1 MTGKKCDV
9 RTAAELAVAVADP
22 GGGIVQVL
30 ADIEDA
36 GPVLLRPGQRLVG
49 EGTRIGF
56 RPGCDGVRLV
66 RDNEVSGL
74 RLRAAP
80 DRRAVYN
87 ATTEADLGVLAL
99 TDLRVVGQV
108 QIVAEGV
115 TTTGEVS
122 IRGLDVEAAD
132 TLERTPVDGYGVV
145 SVRQGALTV
154 WNRQQWDDSVLTA
167 SMEGVRVGR
176 ESAPVRGAGIVV
188 SGAGDPSGRMLPQPR
203 PAGRIRLSTLDAA
216 GVFVDGGIEV
226 GAADLIG
233 GGVLVLF
240 GVEAELVR
248 LRAAVTTYGV
258 NDMVVDNWGDVERWD
273 CAALA
278 SHGPSA
284 VGVVNFGVIGEL
296 TVAEPITTF
305 GTGAR
310 GLNVYLGH
318 IGTADLRRVDTH
330 GDAAVGIQVSQPV
343 RRLVVREGV
352 RTRGGSGP
360 SLVRGEIVELSA
372 TALSVLEGGDIDEL
386 RLGGGLEAA
395 KASALQVAGRIGTM
409 VVA

>member
-1 MTGKKCDV
+1 M
-9 RTAAELAVAVADP
+9 AAAVADP
-22 GGGIVQVL
+22 DSEVVRVL

-49 EGTRIGF
+49 EGTQIVF

-66 RDNEVSGL
+66 RDNEVRGL

-80 DRRAVYN
+80 ERRAVYN

-108 QIVAEGV
+108 QIVAEGA
-115 TTTGEVS
+115 TTTGQVS
-122 IRGLDVEAAD
+122 IRELDLEAAD
-132 TLERTPVDGYGVV
+132 TLERTLIDGYGVV

-154 WNRQQWDDSVLTA
+154 WNRQPSDGSVLTA
-167 SMEGVRVGR
+167 RIEGVRVGR

-188 SGAGDPSGRMLPQPR
+188 SGAGDPSGRMVPQPV
-203 PAGRIRLSTLDAA
+203 PAGRVRLSMLDADE
-216 GVFVDGGIEV
+216 VFADGGVEV
-226 GAADLIG
+226 GTADLIA

-248 LRAAVTTYGV
+248 LRAAVITYGV
-258 NDMVVDNWGDVERWD
+258 NDMVVDNWGDVERWQ
-273 CAALA
+273 CAALT
-278 SHGPSA
+278 SHGASA

-296 TVAEPITTF
+296 TVAEPITTY

-318 IGTADLRRVDTH
+318 IGTADLHSVDTH
-330 GDAAVGIQVSQPV
+330 GDAAVGIQISQPV

-386 RLGGGLEAA
+386 RLGGGLDAA
-395 KASALQVAGRIGTM
+395 KASALQVRGRIGNMM
-409 VVA
+409 VA